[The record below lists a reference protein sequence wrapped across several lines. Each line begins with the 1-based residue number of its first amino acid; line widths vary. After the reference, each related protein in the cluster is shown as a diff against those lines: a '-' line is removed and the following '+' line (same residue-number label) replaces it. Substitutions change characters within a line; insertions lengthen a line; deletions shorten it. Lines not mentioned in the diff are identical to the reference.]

1 VLTRRISGSIGDTA
15 SPPREWRASF
25 NPEGESMQLDVFMA
39 EVFGTMI
46 LILLGDGV
54 VAGVLLA
61 KSKSNNSGWVVIT
74 FAWAFAVFAGVVV
87 AGPFS
92 GAHLNPAV
100 TIGIYAND
108 LLAGNEIDAALFGT
122 YIAGEMIGAMI
133 GAFLVF
139 LHYYPHW
146 AVTEDPGLKLAVFS
160 TGPAIRNTVWNFW
173 SEVVGTFV
181 LVFVIFCFGNNA
193 GPETGGLASLGA
205 LPVAFL
211 VLVIGMSLGGTT
223 GYAIN
228 PARDLGPRIM
238 HAILPIPGKGS
249 SDWAYSWIPVVGPLV
264 GGVVA
269 AIVYQLIFVTTIVD
283 AAAA

>member
-1 VLTRRISGSIGDTA
+1 
-15 SPPREWRASF
+15 
-25 NPEGESMQLDVFMA
+25 MQLDIFMA

-61 KSKSNNSGWVVIT
+61 KSKANASGWIVIT
-74 FAWAFAVFAGVVV
+74 MAWAFAVFAGVVV

-100 TIGIYAND
+100 TLGLYTND
-108 LLAGNEIDAALFGT
+108 VLAGNEIDVALFGT

-160 TGPAIRNTVWNFW
+160 TGPAIRNTVWNFL

-181 LVFVIFCFGNNA
+181 LVFVIFAFGNWV
-193 GPETGGLASLGA
+193 GPETGGLAALGA

-211 VLVIGMSLGGTT
+211 VLVIGLALGGTT

-238 HAILPIPGKGS
+238 HQILPIPGKGS

-269 AIVYQLIFVTTIVD
+269 AVVYQLIFVTTIVD
-283 AAAA
+283 AAAS